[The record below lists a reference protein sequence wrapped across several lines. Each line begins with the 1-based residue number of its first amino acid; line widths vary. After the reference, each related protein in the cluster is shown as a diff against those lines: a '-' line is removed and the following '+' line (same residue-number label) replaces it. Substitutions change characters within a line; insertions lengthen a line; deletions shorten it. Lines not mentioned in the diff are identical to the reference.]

1 MRSRNNALVDEYWRE
16 PVDEMRVKVY
26 WNLHKKV
33 FSVVAL
39 EGDRKGKVI
48 QYADRIEL
56 KDVSFKVSEAG
67 RQRVL
72 RDRCKNVHAFVIGT
86 RVVSDVGCYVTTETV
101 SYNPYTR
108 SQFYVRETGKDVS
121 RSRWVSLH
129 AERSEY
135 CDEKAAES
143 VPMGITA
150 HLVGSS
156 DSQSQSV
163 TSSSSPAATRIMMTC
178 VEAFVCA

>member
-1 MRSRNNALVDEYWRE
+1 MRSRNNAFVDEYWRE

-56 KDVSFKVSEAG
+56 KDVSFTVSEAG
-67 RQRVL
+67 RQRVI

-86 RVVSDVGCYVTTETV
+86 RLESSVGCHVITEAV

-108 SQFYVRETGKDVS
+108 GKFYVKKTGKDIS
-121 RSRWVSLH
+121 SSRWVSLH

-135 CDEKAAES
+135 CDEKKKCLVNRPIIRSFKSYIPSDQYVYVAGHLGDGIHES
-143 VPMGITA
+143 T
-150 HLVGSS
+150 GSEE
-156 DSQSQSV
+156 
-163 TSSSSPAATRIMMTC
+163 T
-178 VEAFVCA
+178 